1 MQASAEVHDAFQQQP
16 DRVLHYAS
24 SLLSMD
30 LTIQAFQDAVR
41 EGDEDRVVSLWK
53 LFVILSI
60 LWQDLSELH

>member
-1 MQASAEVHDAFQQQP
+1 MQASVEVHDAFQQQP

-30 LTIQAFQDAVR
+30 LTIQAFQDAL
-41 EGDEDRVVSLWK
+41 EEDRVVSLWK
-53 LFVILSI
+53 FFVILSI